1 MRKGAKSK
9 LAAKVKKATIKSK
22 SLSKAL
28 MEKAVRHI
36 ALEIIAAQPS
46 VNDRTPRGF
55 AEKLLKEAQETLP
68 KLTMNKINYAIKNL
82 KEQLKNGELHYGTG
96 GSNISSLTEDNNK
109 LSGSSD
115 QSVTSGSTTSQSSNS
130 STSTSSDIQSKS
142 SDASSASKDQAK
154 YNNESLKRLFLPED
168 VVTSKKTTAQQGG
181 RPKGTTEAATKELE
195 RNIELATQESVLLFK
210 EKRKENR
217 SSKKRLRY
225 GLLDDIIK
233 SAKKKFSVPDDVT
246 IRKDCI
252 RQRVKRNSSSNQ
264 AGQQSPM
271 IEIEPYLVELIIKL
285 SSMRMPITSSQGL
298 ELANSLIAGT
308 STERKVVEWK
318 KKNCAAFRVNGT
330 NKLGKGYWQAFL
342 RRNKHL
348 IRGKK
353 SVKFD
358 DKRAQ
363 WCTYDNML
371 DMYTEVYKDLCSAGL
386 ACEHEEPVWR
396 NAEGEIVESEADAF
410 GLKSKFELIHP
421 DMLIF
426 VDELG
431 CNTNQKQDGDNEK
444 YLCPKSGRPQQR
456 SATKDSHFTVLG
468 FTAADGNPL
477 MCAIIFA
484 AKSLREEW
492 VSGFDPFSEWVG
504 DENNL
509 AENCGEGK
517 QYPFGPSCTFKGKEV
532 PCFCCCSENGSIT
545 GQLLTNM
552 LRYIDSREV
561 FDRSTGLNPFLLLDG
576 HGSRF
581 DLEFLEYVI
590 AEDTKWHVE
599 LGLPYGT
606 SYWQVGDS
614 SEQNGSFKMKLTKEK
629 AKLTSQKYDAGLS
642 FEIDKRDIVKLVK
655 ECWKHSFAK
664 VDTNRKAVLTR
675 GWGPKTLSYNCL
687 LHKEIAATKNSISD
701 SSTTAL
707 TSTIDPTE
715 LNTHEGF
722 AGTLI
727 ERICIK
733 YNDDANQNGVSVIE
747 RKKKRQETAK
757 EKLEQHGQRIS
768 AGLLVSSG
776 QYRIDDTVHGYVKR
790 VEDKRKQQEQ
800 EAQRKRKEA
809 YFKLKEKVDN
819 VRQKSSSPDKWNS
832 GELATMI
839 QWFRRK
845 GDAAIPKTV
854 AERRQ
859 RYLEI
864 CGRAEPNPPEV
875 SDGNFDA
882 PSESVDQPIQPT
894 TADNVNG
901 DPALLPDIELGYESH
916 NEDAAMLLFFAD
928 TNAVEV

>member
-36 ALEIIAAQPS
+36 ALEIIAAKPS

-358 DKRAQ
+358 D
-363 WCTYDNML
+363 
-371 DMYTEVYKDLCSAGL
+371 
-386 ACEHEEPVWR
+386 
-396 NAEGEIVESEADAF
+396 F
-410 GLKSKFELIHP
+410 
-421 DMLIF
+421 
-426 VDELG
+426 
-431 CNTNQKQDGDNEK
+431 
-444 YLCPKSGRPQQR
+444 
-456 SATKDSHFTVLG
+456 
-468 FTAADGNPL
+468 
-477 MCAIIFA
+477 
-484 AKSLREEW
+484 
-492 VSGFDPFSEWVG
+492 
-504 DENNL
+504 
-509 AENCGEGK
+509 CG
-517 QYPFGPSCTFKGKEV
+517 
-532 PCFCCCSENGSIT
+532 
-545 GQLLTNM
+545 
-552 LRYIDSREV
+552 
-561 FDRSTGLNPFLLLDG
+561 
-576 HGSRF
+576 
-581 DLEFLEYVI
+581 
-590 AEDTKWHVE
+590 
-599 LGLPYGT
+599 
-606 SYWQVGDS
+606 
-614 SEQNGSFKMKLTKEK
+614 
-629 AKLTSQKYDAGLS
+629 
-642 FEIDKRDIVKLVK
+642 
-655 ECWKHSFAK
+655 
-664 VDTNRKAVLTR
+664 
-675 GWGPKTLSYNCL
+675 
-687 LHKEIAATKNSISD
+687 
-701 SSTTAL
+701 
-707 TSTIDPTE
+707 
-715 LNTHEGF
+715 
-722 AGTLI
+722 
-727 ERICIK
+727 
-733 YNDDANQNGVSVIE
+733 
-747 RKKKRQETAK
+747 
-757 EKLEQHGQRIS
+757 
-768 AGLLVSSG
+768 
-776 QYRIDDTVHGYVKR
+776 
-790 VEDKRKQQEQ
+790 
-800 EAQRKRKEA
+800 
-809 YFKLKEKVDN
+809 
-819 VRQKSSSPDKWNS
+819 
-832 GELATMI
+832 
-839 QWFRRK
+839 
-845 GDAAIPKTV
+845 
-854 AERRQ
+854 
-859 RYLEI
+859 
-864 CGRAEPNPPEV
+864 
-875 SDGNFDA
+875 
-882 PSESVDQPIQPT
+882 
-894 TADNVNG
+894 
-901 DPALLPDIELGYESH
+901 
-916 NEDAAMLLFFAD
+916 
-928 TNAVEV
+928 